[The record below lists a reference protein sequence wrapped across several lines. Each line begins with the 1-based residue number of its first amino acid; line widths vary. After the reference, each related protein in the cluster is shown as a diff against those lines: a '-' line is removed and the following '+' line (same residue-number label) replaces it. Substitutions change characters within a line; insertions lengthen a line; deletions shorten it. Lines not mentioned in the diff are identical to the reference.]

1 MAQNRLTSTVNGP
14 LLRTFVFIQ
23 NEYKVSM
30 ITYTGNTIGKSCN
43 VPKMCGFK
51 KPVVQRKKALTKC
64 TIFTWEHS
72 SQVVPWISLF
82 PHVDLYIYR
91 VISSALKLYLLQMK
105 MISRVNKVPTFF
117 PECYL

>member
-30 ITYTGNTIGKSCN
+30 ITYTGNTIGKPCN
-43 VPKMCGFK
+43 VSKMCGFK
-51 KPVVQRKKALTKC
+51 KNVVERKKALTKC
-64 TIFTWEHS
+64 TIFTWEHL

-82 PHVDLYIYR
+82 PYVDLYH
-91 VISSALKLYLLQMK
+91 VVSSALKLYLLQMK
-105 MISRVNKVPTFF
+105 MISCVNKVPTFF